1 MSEARLR
8 LRTYQLGFVVSL
20 AATLAGCNLATV
32 RPDGV
37 EPALPAAY
45 DNARPAAGLN
55 ISTDWVALFGSRE
68 LTGLASQLLDRNFD
82 LDAAAARIGQAQAQ
96 AVAAGAAL
104 YPQIG
109 ADASASRSRTPGTL
123 RSMEPP
129 FEASIGNRFG
139 LGLTASYALDF
150 WGRNRALAEA
160 GKLSAVATRFD
171 YETVAI
177 TNLVALC
184 NAYFQMLVAQ
194 DRLRIARE
202 NIRIA
207 ERALSALRARLDA
220 GTGTALD
227 VAQQETVLAN
237 QRASVPTL
245 EQQLRQNRNLVAILA
260 GSTPESLKA
269 KGGALRALALPSVR
283 PGLPSELLLRRPD
296 IAAAEARLA
305 AAQANIAAARAAF
318 FPSINLTAQASLESI
333 ALRNLLRPEAL
344 ALSVASGLTQPIFD
358 GYNLQAQLEN
368 NRARWLELLAN
379 YRKSIVT
386 SLGDVENAL
395 IAVRK
400 TAEAEA
406 MRARAVDAARRA
418 QDLTEQRLREGTID
432 VITLLTT
439 QQSLFSAQDALALAR
454 YQRLL
459 ASLGLFQALGGGFD
473 KRAAHRMIE
482 TATP

>member
-1 MSEARLR
+1 MRLR
-8 LRTYQLGFVVSL
+8 FHQLGFIGAV
-20 AATLAGCNLATV
+20 AATLGGCTLATP
-32 RPDGV
+32 RPQGA
-37 EPALPAAY
+37 EPALPARY
-45 DNARPAAGLN
+45 DAAKPAGGLD
-55 ISTDWVALFGSRE
+55 ISTDWVALFGSAE
-68 LTGLASQLLDRNFD
+68 LTALSRQLLVGNFD
-82 LDAAAARIGQAQAQ
+82 LNAAAARIGQAQAQ
-96 AVAAGAAL
+96 AVSAGAAL
-104 YPQIG
+104 YPQIN

-123 RSMEPP
+123 RTDAPP
-129 FEASIGNRFG
+129 FEASYGNRFG
-139 LGLTASYALDF
+139 LGVTASYALDF

-160 GKLSAVATRFD
+160 GQFAAVATRYD

-194 DRLRIARE
+194 DRLRIARD

-207 ERALSALRARLDA
+207 ERALAALRARLDA

-245 EQQLRQNRNLVAILA
+245 EQQLQQNRNLVALLA
-260 GSTPESLKA
+260 GRTPESLKA
-269 KGGALRALALPSVR
+269 SGGALRALTLPHVR
-283 PGLPSELLLRRPD
+283 PGLPSDLLLRRPD
-296 IAAAEARLA
+296 IAAAEARLSGA
-305 AAQANIAAARAAF
+305 EANITAARAAF
-318 FPSINLTAQASLESI
+318 FPSISLTAQSSLQSI
-333 ALRNLLRPEAL
+333 ALQNLLRPEAL
-344 ALSVASGLTQPIFD
+344 ALSVASGLTQPIFN

-368 NRARWLELLAN
+368 NKARWLELLAS
-379 YRKSIVT
+379 YRKAIVS
-386 SLGDVENAL
+386 SLTDVENAL

-406 MRARAVDAARRA
+406 MRARAVEAARRA
-418 QDLTEQRLREGTID
+418 QELTEQRLREGTID

-459 ASLGLFQALGGGFD
+459 ASLSLFQALGGGFD
-473 KRAAHRMIE
+473 KRMAQAPRAE
-482 TATP
+482 TLTP